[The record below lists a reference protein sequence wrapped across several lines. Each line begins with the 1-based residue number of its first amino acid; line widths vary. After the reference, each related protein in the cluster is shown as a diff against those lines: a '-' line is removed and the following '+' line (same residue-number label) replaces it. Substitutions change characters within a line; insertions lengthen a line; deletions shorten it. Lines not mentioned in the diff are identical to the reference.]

1 MKSYFCENSSDDDS
15 DQNSKNYGFKS
26 NLSPPPNDHLNEF
39 ENSMY
44 DMIKNSD
51 FRSVRNSF
59 QYKLKEDLKKVQSSS
74 KIMVFAEKTASEE
87 EYARLIND
95 NLTKT
100 YQKTT
105 TFTEKKIDKETK
117 HFPKKLKLKKKME
130 QYAYQSAYVTLKDR
144 KQNFK
149 IKLPCQLINPAK
161 SEIGIVSQ
169 VELEKTNRTVTN
181 QIKCKQWRKTQA
193 VIDWFD

>member
-1 MKSYFCENSSDDDS
+1 
-15 DQNSKNYGFKS
+15 
-26 NLSPPPNDHLNEF
+26 
-39 ENSMY
+39 MY

-59 QYKLKEDLKKVQSSS
+59 QSKLKEDLKKVQSSG
-74 KIMVFAEKTASEE
+74 KIMVFADKTASKEK
-87 EYARLIND
+87 YARLIND
-95 NLTKT
+95 NVTKT

-105 TFTEKKIDKETK
+105 TSSEKKIDKETK
-117 HFPKKLKLKKKME
+117 HFPKKLKLEKKME

-161 SEIGIVSQ
+161 SEMGIVSQ
-169 VELEKTNRTVTN
+169 VELEKTNRTITN
-181 QIKCKQWRKTQA
+181 QIECKQWRKTQA